1 MSDTPK
7 IWLNGEMVPWSSAQ
21 VPVLSHGL
29 SRGSAIFEAFGTH
42 VVENRVVTFRMDK
55 HLDRMARTMEILEM
69 KAGFSF
75 DQISQA
81 VAQVCQANGIQRGI
95 VKIMGY
101 WSEEAV
107 INLLL
112 DSPLDI
118 AVFMVPECPELHLDD
133 DTPRK
138 VCFSKWNKP
147 DPQAIPVAAK
157 ACANYLPGYLI
168 LKDAKQRG
176 FDIGITLNA
185 DGYLAEGSI
194 ESVFVVKNKVIKTP
208 PLGNVLASVSRDSIL
223 AAGRANGF
231 DVQEALLTKEDVY
244 SADELFTC
252 HSGVK
257 VKPVCR
263 FEGRDLPAPGPVTA
277 KVSEMMKSI
286 VASGGD
292 PGGFQNWFQT
302 MYTL

>member
-1 MSDTPK
+1 MNDSLK
-7 IWLNGEMVPWSSAQ
+7 IWLNGEIVPWEAAQ

-42 VVENRVVTFRMDK
+42 VVDNRVVTFRMDK
-55 HLDRMARTMEILEM
+55 HLERMARTLEILEM

-75 DQISQA
+75 DQISAA
-81 VAQVCQANGIQRGI
+81 VADVCEANRIKRGM

-101 WSEEAV
+101 WSEEAI
-107 INLLL
+107 INLVL
-112 DSPLDI
+112 DSALDI
-118 AVFMVPECPELHLDD
+118 AVFTVPEAPELHLDD

-147 DPQAIPVAAK
+147 DPHAIPVMAK
-157 ACANYLPGYLI
+157 ACANYLPGYLV

-176 FDIGITLNA
+176 FDLGITVNA
-185 DGYLAEGSI
+185 DGHLAEGSI
-194 ESVFVVKNKVIKTP
+194 ESVFVVKNNVIKTP
-208 PLGNVLASVSRDSIL
+208 PLGNILASVSRDSIL
-223 AAGRANGF
+223 AAGRANGL

-244 SADELFTC
+244 TADELFTC
-252 HSGVK
+252 HTGVK

-277 KVSEMMKSI
+277 KLSEILKAI
-286 VASGGD
+286 VATGGE
-292 PGGFQNWFQT
+292 PGGFQSWFQN